1 MAAFESGGYQVK
13 SAQVTGDLSTTT
25 AVVAAVTGKVLSLKR
40 VIISASAAANFTI
53 ENATSG
59 TDILGPLYFAANGGC
74 ALEFAPGALNATS
87 GVGVNVLSSTTDV
100 ATCYVECWVL

>member
-13 SAQVTGDLSTTT
+13 SAQVTGNLNSST
-25 AVVAAVTGKVLSLKR
+25 AVINLVTGKVLSLKR
-40 VIISASAAANFTI
+40 VCISASAAANFTI
-53 ENATSG
+53 ENVG
-59 TDILGPLYFAANGGC
+59 GVDILGPLYFAANGGC
-74 ALEFAPGALNATS
+74 AIEFAPGARVATS